1 MNDIANEN
9 ENSGK
14 IHFELS
20 SNLSL
25 KKVIS
30 FENWNA
36 WWWTSEIVL
45 PFKKDFYT
53 PLKIIRLYSIGLRNA
68 TMSGMKKISHMYTR
82 FHAVL
87 PVFS

>member
-36 WWWTSEIVL
+36 WTSKWNRFIIQKRSL
-45 PFKKDFYT
+45 H
-53 PLKIIRLYSIGLRNA
+53 PLK
-68 TMSGMKKISHMYTR
+68 K
-82 FHAVL
+82 
-87 PVFS
+87 